1 MLLVA
6 DLWAMRREYG
16 YMLVYAMLLVLANN
30 SKEVH
35 FNNYFGNEEDKMIVK
50 YLKGNV
56 IGEYFDKAFDNN
68 RVFSF
73 ELDISKTCNADC
85 LFCFQGEKR
94 RYNRKEMKISDYD
107 CFLSDCKKLGGYYIG
122 ISGGEP
128 FCNPEAINIIRTA
141 QRKGYR
147 VGIITNGQLIN
158 DAILEEL
165 IDLNL
170 SRISFSFH
178 GFRKDTYAKHFGV
191 DEKKYDYVLNIIQ
204 KLINAECRVGIA
216 YTVTK
221 YNITEFSETKKMFM
235 DMGLKEQD
243 IKFNMLLRGNVDVS
257 DLYPSKAQLADVIS
271 QNKEY
276 FRELEKNQSFG
287 LCCAAGRCSFSVNAY
302 GDVYPCTFFNSIR

>member
-1 MLLVA
+1 
-6 DLWAMRREYG
+6 
-16 YMLVYAMLLVLANN
+16 
-30 SKEVH
+30 
-35 FNNYFGNEEDKMIVK
+35 
-50 YLKGNV
+50 
-56 IGEYFDKAFDNN
+56 
-68 RVFSF
+68 
-73 ELDISKTCNADC
+73 
-85 LFCFQGEKR
+85 
-94 RYNRKEMKISDYD
+94 MKISDYD

-302 GDVYPCTFFNSIR
+302 GDVYPCTFFNTPAGNLFYDSIIDIWNNSHLFRMFRSLNDDLYRECSKCKIADKCNLCIVDNVNSTDSIFVPNHIRCLSKIDYMNMVNS